1 MKKEKNKKIID
12 QLHWNM
18 FTIVATRHQ
27 RKSYVTTA
35 GIQSFQLQY
44 AGRIRVEKRNQ
55 TYIYI
60 YIFEI
65 RCNQS

>member
-1 MKKEKNKKIID
+1 
-12 QLHWNM
+12 M

-35 GIQSFQLQY
+35 GIQSFQLQC

-55 TYIYI
+55 TYIDI
-60 YIFEI
+60 YTYLRSDAINLSVTWEA
-65 RCNQS
+65 

>member
-1 MKKEKNKKIID
+1 
-12 QLHWNM
+12 M

-35 GIQSFQLQY
+35 GIQSFQLQC
-44 AGRIRVEKRNQ
+44 AGGIRVEKRNQ

-60 YIFEI
+60 FIYTYLRSDAINLSVTWEA
-65 RCNQS
+65 